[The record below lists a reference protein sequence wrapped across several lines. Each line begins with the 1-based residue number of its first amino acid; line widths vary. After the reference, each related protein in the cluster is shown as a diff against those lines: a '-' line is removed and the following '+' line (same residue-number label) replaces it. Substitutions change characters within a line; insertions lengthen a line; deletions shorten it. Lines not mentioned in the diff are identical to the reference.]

1 MKTQSLPGE
10 PDYQQLYNEAAQMAA
25 HYEKAY
31 FDLLARYCD
40 TVDKYI
46 ADVDRE
52 IEKSQ
57 STSSKRSIDPFI
69 LMKMGGKSDVA
80 QCK

>member
-1 MKTQSLPGE
+1 MKTQSLPGA
-10 PDYQQLYNEAAQMAA
+10 PDYQQLYNEAMQ
-25 HYEKAY
+25 YKKAY

-46 ADVDRE
+46 ADVDRKIGE
-52 IEKSQ
+52 SQ
-57 STSSKRSIDPFI
+57 ASSKRSIDPFI

>member
-1 MKTQSLPGE
+1 MLNKSLPGT
-10 PDYQQLYNEAAQMAA
+10 PDYQQLYNEAMQ
-25 HYEKAY
+25 YKKAY

-46 ADVDRE
+46 ADVDRKIGE
-52 IEKSQ
+52 SQ
-57 STSSKRSIDPFI
+57 VSSSKRSIDPFI
-69 LMKMGGKSDVA
+69 LMKMGRKSDVA

>member
-1 MKTQSLPGE
+1 MKKQSLPGT
-10 PDYQQLYNEAAQMAA
+10 PDYQQLYNEAMQ
-25 HYEKAY
+25 YKKAY

-57 STSSKRSIDPFI
+57 ATPPKRSIDPFI